1 MYSIYA
7 QQSTIYY
14 REGIEI
20 ISIFY
25 LFLFYFAIGIVA
37 LSLIKGIN
45 SIFTSSLI
53 LSSYYFHA
61 GNRDNFW
68 LTHLLINLVI
78 QVPY

>member
-45 SIFTSSLI
+45 SIFTSSK
-53 LSSYYFHA
+53 
-61 GNRDNFW
+61 
-68 LTHLLINLVI
+68 
-78 QVPY
+78 